1 MDRQQFIAH
10 MQNRYGTAPDYP
22 WAKLPD
28 YAVFRHGDSGKWYAL
43 LIKIAASKLGAESD
57 ALVEAINIKV
67 APGVA
72 GSLRQQPGVYPAWH
86 MNKEHWVTLLL
97 EGPMGDDELLGW
109 VDDSYRLTWPGK
121 KRTMPR

>member
-43 LIKIAASKLGAESD
+43 LIKIAARKLGAESD

-97 EGPMGDDELLGW
+97 ESPMGDDELLGW

>member
-67 APGVA
+67 AP
-72 GSLRQQPGVYPAWH
+72 
-86 MNKEHWVTLLL
+86 
-97 EGPMGDDELLGW
+97 
-109 VDDSYRLTWPGK
+109 
-121 KRTMPR
+121 